1 FDFCETYV
9 LVQDNM
15 NHCGGGA
22 GAGSIAGLITT
33 ENRESVEGV
42 SVQLSGQASQVNMT
56 NVQGVYRFLS
66 LLEGHDYSITPVKD
80 NGYLNGVSTFDLVLI
95 SKHILGVEPITS
107 PYKLIAAD
115 VNNSR
120 NISILDLI
128 ALRKLILSVDTEFT
142 NNTSWR
148 FVDASYNFPNP
159 TNPWSQAFPEVKN
172 INDLVGEF
180 ANANFIAIKIGDIDG
195 NARLTS
201 IAGTEV
207 RNIAGDFNFQVA
219 DAQLVSGNEYTVDFR
234 AADVASILGYQGTLT
249 FDRNAVELVDIIAG
263 VATAENFGLRFVEQ
277 GVITTSW
284 NGAATANDVLF
295 SLVVRAKTD
304 VALSNVL
311 GISSRYTV
319 AEAYNTNSELMNVGI
334 QFNSGTIANAGF
346 ELYQNTPNPFKGQTL
361 IGFNLP
367 EAGDATITVSDI
379 TGRVIKLVRG
389 NYAQGYNQV
398 TLNSSDLPTGVLT
411 YTLES
416 GSFIATK
423 KMVVVE

>member
-1 FDFCETYV
+1 
-9 LVQDNM
+9 
-15 NHCGGGA
+15 A
-22 GAGSIAGLITT
+22 
-33 ENRESVEGV
+33 
-42 SVQLSGQASQVNMT
+42 
-56 NVQGVYRFLS
+56 
-66 LLEGHDYSITPVKD
+66 
-80 NGYLNGVSTFDLVLI
+80 
-95 SKHILGVEPITS
+95 
-107 PYKLIAAD
+107 
-115 VNNSR
+115 
-120 NISILDLI
+120 
-128 ALRKLILSVDTEFT
+128 

-148 FVDASYNFPNP
+148 FVDASYNFPDP
-159 TNPWSQAFPEVKN
+159 TNPWSQPFPEVKN
-172 INDLVGEF
+172 INNLAE
-180 ANANFIAIKIGDIDG
+180 ALINANFIAIKIGDIDG
-195 NARLTS
+195 NARTSS

-207 RNIAGDFNFQVA
+207 RTFKGDFNFQVA

-416 GSFIATK
+416 GAFTATR
-423 KMVVVE
+423 KMIITD